1 MKVIILCFF
10 VLISK
15 LSFAAHIIGGDIYY
29 NYLGNNQYRFF
40 ITLYRDCNSTGA
52 EYDNPLMLTIYLG
65 GNSLYQ
71 NISVPFP
78 GSTLLPVIFNNPC
91 ATPPTNICVERAIY
105 TVVVTLP
112 PSPNGYTVSY
122 QRCCRGPNVTNLIN
136 PDDTGITLTT
146 TIPGSGS
153 NYYQNS
159 SPRYVNYP
167 PILLCSNDNLIFNHA
182 ATDPD
187 GDQLVYSLVTPNA
200 GANSINPMPTQA
212 PAPPYQAVNWAGGF
226 NAATPLGPGSSVTI
240 NAVTGILNVNPN
252 MVGLFVVGVRVQEIR
267 NGVVIGETVRDFL
280 FRVFNCNI
288 TMQAILPT
296 QEQLPTFISYCQGLN
311 VQFDNNSYG
320 GTSYAWN
327 FGVAGTSNDVSN
339 LFEPNYTYP
348 APGTYQAQLIVN
360 PGQACTDTAYIS
372 IIVNNPFSISW
383 TAEDSLCITGNQFN
397 FIGQSSSPNIGTYN
411 WTFDS
416 NASQPSATGLAGP
429 TINYAT
435 PGYHVVILAGDNG
448 ECQTS
453 FTDSVYLFGLAIS
466 SILIPPDIACL
477 GLTIPFGNSSVN
489 SIQYAWDFGIAGI
502 NTDVSSAFSPTYSYT
517 NPGNYTVQLIAS
529 SGLNC
534 ADTSSVQITINEPLI
549 LDFVHDDSLCINGG
563 LYDFDANVSGPPNS
577 TFWWNFG
584 SNAVPA
590 SANTIDVN
598 DVSYLTA
605 GFHPVTLYGSFDN
618 CIDSIVKQVYVF
630 AEPIINFVF
639 LNTLQCA
646 PSTATFINTSTSD
659 GNTIYSWDFGDGG
672 TSTSFNATHVYYQ
685 VGTYSV
691 GLTLITLE
699 GCVDTLYLLQQ
710 DVVTVNP
717 SPIAGF
723 SVTPT
728 EVDVCDNTVN
738 FIDESSGAST
748 YLYYFDHYGFTSTL
762 PSFSHEYI
770 VPGTDNP
777 VQVVSNVFGCKDSAI
792 CTVKVSPFTLYI
804 PNTFIPDED
813 GKNDIFK
820 PITDFEIIEWEFCVY
835 NRWGQLVFITD
846 NKEMGWDGKYRG
858 VISPDGVYAYVL
870 KYKPCNIPSAWQ
882 ILTGSVN
889 LLR

>member
-1 MKVIILCFF
+1 MRTFILCCFLF
-10 VLISK
+10 VSK
-15 LSFAAHIIGGDIYY
+15 LSLASHIIGGDIYY

-52 EYDNPLMLTIYLG
+52 EYDNPLQLAIYLG

-78 GSTLLPVIFNNPC
+78 GSTILPVIFNNPC
-91 ATPPTNICVERAIY
+91 ATPPTNICVERAVY
-105 TVVVTLP
+105 TTVVTLP
-112 PSPNGYTVSY
+112 PSPNGYTASY
-122 QRCCRGPNVTNLIN
+122 QRCCRGPNVTNLNN
-136 PDDTGITLTT
+136 PDDTGITLST

-159 SPRYVNYP
+159 SPRFVNYP
-167 PILLCSNDNLIFNHA
+167 PILLCNNDNLVFNHV

-200 GANSINPMPTQA
+200 GANSINPL
-212 PAPPYQAVNWAGGF
+212 PAQTPPPPYPPVNWAGGF
-226 NAATPLGPGSSVTI
+226 SAATPLGPGSSVSI
-240 NAVTGILNVNPN
+240 NPVTGILNVNPS
-252 MVGLFVVGVRVQEIR
+252 MLGLFVVGVRVQEIR
-267 NGVVIGETVRDFL
+267 NGVIIGETVRDFL

-320 GTSYAWN
+320 GTSYAWD
-327 FGVAGTSNDVSN
+327 FGVPGTNADVSSN
-339 LFEPNYTYP
+339 FEPNYTYP

-360 PGQACTDTAYIS
+360 PGLPCTDTAYIS

-383 TAEDSLCITGNQFN
+383 TAEDSLCIVGNQFN
-397 FIGQSSSPNIGTYN
+397 FVGISSSPNIGIYN
-411 WTFDS
+411 WTFDA
-416 NASQPSATGLAGP
+416 NASQASSTGLAGP
-429 TINYAT
+429 TINYTT
-435 PGYHVVILAGDNG
+435 PGFHVITLTGDNG

-453 FTDSVYLFGLAIS
+453 FVDSVYIFGQASS
-466 SILIPPDIACL
+466 SIIVPPNLSCL
-477 GLTIPFGNSSVN
+477 GYTIPFGNSSSN
-489 SIQYAWDFGIAGI
+489 SILYQWDFGVPGI
-502 NTDVSSAFSPTYSYT
+502 NTDVSTAFSPTYTYT
-517 NPGNYTVQLIAS
+517 SPGNYTVQLIAS

-534 ADTSSVQITINEPLI
+534 SDTSDIQITISEPLI
-549 LDFVHDDSLCINGG
+549 LNFTHSDSLCINGG
-563 LYDFDANVSGPPNS
+563 LYDFDGIVSGPPSSNY
-577 TFWWNFG
+577 WWNFG
-584 SNAVPA
+584 PNANPTNA
-590 SANTIDVN
+590 TTIDVN
-598 DVSYLTA
+598 DVFYLNG
-605 GFHPVTLYGSFDN
+605 GFHPVTLYGSYDN
-618 CIDSIVKQVYVF
+618 CIDSVVQQVYVYF
-630 AEPIINFVF
+630 EPTINFGF

-659 GNTIYSWDFGDGG
+659 GSTLYTWDFGDGG
-672 TSTSFNATHVYYQ
+672 TATSFDASHVYSQ
-685 VGTYSV
+685 VGNYSV

-699 GCVDTLYLLQQ
+699 GCIDTLYMLQQ
-710 DVVTVNP
+710 DLVTVHP

-723 SVTPT
+723 SVNPT
-728 EVDVCDNTVN
+728 EVDVCDNTVY
-738 FIDESSGAST
+738 FTDESSGATT
-748 YLYYFDHYGFTSTL
+748 YLYSFDHNGFSSTL
-762 PSFSHEYI
+762 ANFSHEY
-770 VPGTDNP
+770 VVSGTDNP
-777 VQVVSNVFGCKDSAI
+777 VQIVSNAFGCKDSAI

-835 NRWGQLVFITD
+835 NRWGELVFKTD

-858 VISPDGVYAYVL
+858 LICPDGIYAYVL

-882 ILTGSVN
+882 LITGSVN
-889 LLR
+889 LLK

>member
-1 MKVIILCFF
+1 MRILILCCFILF
-10 VLISK
+10 SK
-15 LSFAAHIIGGDIYY
+15 PLFASHIIGGDIYY

-52 EYDNPLMLTIYLG
+52 EYDNPLQLAIYLG
-65 GNSLYQ
+65 GNTLYQ

-78 GSTLLPVIFNNPC
+78 GSTILPVIFNNPC
-91 ATPPTNICVERAIY
+91 ATPPTNICVERAVY
-105 TVVVTLP
+105 TTVVTLP
-112 PSPNGYTVSY
+112 PSPNGYTISY

-136 PDDTGITLTT
+136 PDDTGITLSTT
-146 TIPGSGS
+146 VPGSGS

-159 SPRYVNYP
+159 SPRFVNYP
-167 PILLCSNDNLIFNHA
+167 PILLCNNDNLVFNHV

-200 GANSINPMPTQA
+200 GANSINPL
-212 PAPPYQAVNWAGGF
+212 PAQTPPPPYPPVNWAGGF
-226 NAATPLGPGSSVTI
+226 SAATPLGPGSSVSI
-240 NAVTGILNVNPN
+240 NPVTGILNVNPS
-252 MVGLFVVGVRVQEIR
+252 MIGLFVVGVRVQEIR
-267 NGVVIGETVRDFL
+267 NGVIIGETVRDFL

-320 GTSYAWN
+320 GTSYAWD
-327 FGVAGTSNDVSN
+327 FGVPGTNADLSNN
-339 LFEPNYTYP
+339 FEPNYTYP

-360 PGQACTDTAYIS
+360 PGMPCTDTAYIS
-372 IIVNNPFSISW
+372 IIVNNPFAISW
-383 TAEDSLCITGNQFN
+383 TAEDSLCIVGNQFN
-397 FIGQSSSPNIGTYN
+397 FVGISSSPNIGTYN
-411 WTFDS
+411 WTFDA
-416 NASQPSATGLAGP
+416 NASQASSNGLAGP
-429 TINYAT
+429 TINYTT
-435 PGYHVVILAGDNG
+435 PGFHTITLNGDNG

-453 FTDSVYLFGLAIS
+453 FTDSVYIFGQAVS
-466 SILIPPDIACL
+466 NILVPPDLSCL
-477 GLTIPFGNSSVN
+477 GYTIPFGNSSSN
-489 SIQYAWDFGIAGI
+489 SILYQWDFGVPGI
-502 NTDVSSAFSPTYSYT
+502 NTDVSAAFSPSYSYT

-534 ADTSSVQITINEPLI
+534 SDTSEVQITVNEPL
-549 LDFVHDDSLCINGG
+549 LLSFTHSDSLCINGG
-563 LYDFDANVSGPPNS
+563 LYDFDATVSGPPNS
-577 TFWWNFG
+577 TYWWDFG
-584 SNAVPA
+584 TSASPSN
-590 SANTIDVN
+590 STSIDVN
-598 DVSYLTA
+598 DVSYLNA

-618 CIDSIVKQVYVF
+618 CIDSVVQQVYVYF
-630 AEPIINFVF
+630 EPTINYVY

-672 TSTSFNATHVYYQ
+672 TSTSLNPSHVYYQ

-699 GCVDTLYLLQQ
+699 GCIDTLYMLQQ
-710 DVVTVNP
+710 DLVTVHP

-723 SVTPT
+723 SVNPS

-748 YLYYFDHYGFTSTL
+748 YLYYFDHYGFSSTL
-762 PSFSHEYI
+762 ANFSHEYI
-770 VPGTDNP
+770 VSGTDNP
-777 VQVVSNVFGCKDSAI
+777 IQVVSNAFGCRDSAI

-813 GKNDIFK
+813 GKNDVFK

-835 NRWGQLVFITD
+835 NRWGELVFKTD

-858 VISPDGVYAYVL
+858 MISPDGVYAYVL
-870 KYKPCNIPSAWQ
+870 KYKPCHIPSAWQ
-882 ILTGSVN
+882 LLTGSVN
-889 LLR
+889 LLK